1 MTRIYRFQPTDDL
14 NFGALATALAAER
27 SKPVDEARD
36 DLQSVLEIIGRTV
49 AAGHR
54 VRLTNFGT
62 FERGT
67 HRIAKGA
74 LGGRV
79 QRAVTVKTIKFHGT
93 GKFLDAVRTGRKIGS
108 LRKDPKTPRS
118 APAE

>member
-1 MTRIYRFQPTDDL
+1 MARTYRFRPSGDV
-14 NFGALATALAAER
+14 NIGALSTALANER
-27 SKPVDEARD
+27 GKPVAEARE
-36 DLQSVLEIIGRTV
+36 DLQAVLEIIGRTV

-79 QRAVTVKTIKFHGT
+79 LRDTTVKTIKFHGS
-93 GKFLDAVRTGRKIGS
+93 GKLLAAVRSGRKVGS
-108 LRKDPKTPRS
+108 LRKDPKTPRT